1 MYINS
6 IGKVPMN
13 CPRISGKASAPS
25 PAATV
30 INPPILF
37 VTVINWSIHS
47 MLLAYMGAIPIPMKA
62 VRIPKA
68 TTEVSANIA
77 GRVLPTIL
85 IKKLKSKVPK
95 GFNFIEMKIATN
107 LIAAKDPQKTAVTLA
122 PIFLDR

>member
-6 IGKVPMN
+6 IGKASIN
-13 CPRISGKASAPS
+13 CPRISGKASAPT

-37 VTVINWSIHS
+37 VTVINWSIHN

-77 GRVLPTIL
+77 KRVLPTIL
-85 IKKLKSKVPK
+85 MKKLNNKVPN
-95 GFNFIEMKIATN
+95 GFSFIEIKIATN
-107 LIAAKDPQKTAVTLA
+107 LIAAKEPQKTAVILA
-122 PIFLDR
+122 PIFRNR